1 MESLLGSISGVVV
14 YLDDILI
21 TGPTEQEHLDTLE
34 TVLQSLQDA
43 GLKLRKDK
51 CIFLA
56 PSVTYLGHQIDAEGI
71 HPIDEKVEALQ
82 EVPIPQNVSEL
93 KSYLG
98 PLSYYSRFLPNL
110 STTLAPL
117 YLLLK
122 VSEQWQWTS
131 E

>member
-34 TVLQSLQDA
+34 TVLQRLQDA

-56 PSVTYLGHQIDAEGI
+56 PSVTYLGHQIDAE
-71 HPIDEKVEALQ
+71 KVEALQ
-82 EVPIPQNVSEL
+82 EVPIPQNVSEQ

-98 PLSYYSRFLPNL
+98 LLTYYSRFLPNL
-110 STTLAPL
+110 STTLASL

-122 VSEQWQWTS
+122 VSKQWQWTS